1 MDEESKKRKPEMV
14 KCDNKTRGAVDTFDR
29 MCHSLWTKRKTRRWP
44 MPVYFNMF
52 DTIGITAFIVCKEFY
67 VLGKF
72 NGNRKR
78 SHFLECLAEE
88 LISGHLT
95 RRLAQPKKPNTS
107 LEQAIQHVCFQ
118 RKINRPTTSDRP
130 QEATPNGE
138 KSEKRSAT
146 TGNIWIVRERRTE
159 K

>member
-1 MDEESKKRKPEMV
+1 MKRAKRGSQRWS
-14 KCDNKTRGAVDTFDR
+14 NATTRPGGAVDTFDR